1 MAETATAATGAVVE
15 AHGRKRP
22 YLIVFAA
29 LAFVTLLE
37 LNIGILG
44 LAHAHQVITL
54 IVLATGKAALV
65 AAYYMHLRYEPR
77 WLILIP
83 LGGFAMV
90 MVLVIALVGPTLT

>member
-1 MAETATAATGAVVE
+1 MAETAMATPAAVGE

-22 YLIVFAA
+22 YLVVFAA
-29 LAFVTLLE
+29 LGLVTLLE

-44 LAHAHQVITL
+44 LAHALQVITL
-54 IVLATGKAALV
+54 IVLATAKAALV

-77 WLILIP
+77 WLLLIP

-90 MVLVIALVGPTLT
+90 MVLVVALVGPALG

>member
-1 MAETATAATGAVVE
+1 MAETVAAAPAAVAE
-15 AHGRKRP
+15 GHGRKRP
-22 YLIVFAA
+22 YLLVFAT
-29 LAFVTLLE
+29 LGLVTLLE

-44 LAHAHQVITL
+44 LAHALQVITL

-77 WLILIP
+77 WLLLIP

-90 MVLVIALVGPTLT
+90 MVLVVALVGPTLT

>member
-1 MAETATAATGAVVE
+1 MAETAVAGPGAVAA

-29 LAFVTLLE
+29 LGFVTLLE

-44 LAHAHQVITL
+44 LAHALQVITL